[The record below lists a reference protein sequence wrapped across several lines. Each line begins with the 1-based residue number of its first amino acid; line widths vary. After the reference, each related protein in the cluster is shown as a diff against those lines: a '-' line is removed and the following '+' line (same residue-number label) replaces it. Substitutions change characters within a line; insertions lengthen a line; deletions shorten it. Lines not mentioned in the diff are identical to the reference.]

1 MPAIERPLPTEVF
14 EHFSNYV
21 GKAQGDELFQAFEL
35 ATQRLKAY
43 ARTVVPEREEYR
55 YGDDKWTIKEVVQH
69 LNDTERIL
77 SYRALRFARNDAT
90 ELAGFEENNYVP
102 EAETTRR
109 TLHDLISEHDM
120 IRQATIALFNSFT
133 PAMLLRSGSANGK
146 RISVRA
152 LGWSI
157 AGHAMHHVDILEQR
171 YR

>member
-1 MPAIERPLPTEVF
+1 MSAIERPLPAEVF
-14 EHFSNYV
+14 EHFRNYV
-21 GKAQGDELFQAFEL
+21 GKAHGDELFNAFDL
-35 ATQRLKAY
+35 AAQRLRSY
-43 ARTVVPEREEYR
+43 TRLVVPEREEYR
-55 YGDDKWTIKEVVQH
+55 YAEGKWTIKEVVQH

-90 ELAGFEENNYVP
+90 ELPGFEENDYVP
-102 EAETTRR
+102 EAETARR
-109 TLHDLISEHDM
+109 SLHDLVVEHDM
-120 IRQATIALFNSFT
+120 IRQATVALFNSFT

-157 AGHAMHHVDILEQR
+157 AGHVMHHVDILEQR